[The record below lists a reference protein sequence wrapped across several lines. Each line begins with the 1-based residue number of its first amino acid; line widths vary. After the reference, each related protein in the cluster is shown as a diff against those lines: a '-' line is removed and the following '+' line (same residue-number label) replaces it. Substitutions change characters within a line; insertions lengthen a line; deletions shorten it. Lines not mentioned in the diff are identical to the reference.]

1 MGILTRRNIRK
12 AKGLYPR
19 PPCDCREVFSCGE
32 GLPRQAVTQPTD
44 KRHSRPSGASSVVK
58 GENEIRACSPDRVF
72 VMKNRTFVEFISK
85 IRAAWLFLHIANKKL
100 VPMRIKSRTSG
111 LMQTPREISHT
122 GNPTGGAEAHPAVL
136 PAAHEATD
144 NPDNIFYRTIR
155 TAMKKQL
162 IYLLAS
168 ACLLAAGCS
177 TENKTDETGYGTLA
191 INCTAD
197 TSIDT
202 ASAEASGTPEAPAAG
217 AFSLTVT
224 GETGTQKWDT
234 LTEFEQSQT
243 VFRMGAYTVAIAH
256 GNPDAEGAGKP
267 YYYAEQKIEVV
278 PRRTVNADLTAT
290 VANSQ
295 VVIRATEQFL
305 AYFHDARFTVTT
317 ASGNEF
323 AFTPGS
329 DPADEP
335 VFVKGGTRLTVTG
348 CVNEEPPYKEDPNP
362 EPAGMTGY
370 LSIGNLS
377 MTVVYDETE
386 IRPDDTSD
394 ETQAARTAS
403 GTRATAPDVDSFIV
417 EILDADN
424 AQVLEM
430 TYAELKEQ
438 LKTPMELKVGVYR
451 MEVRSEDTMPGAD
464 WEHPVYGATSD
475 FTITKAQTTS
485 PEEVVCTLQN
495 IKVSVEYSPELAD
508 MLADTSKA
516 TVSLGDTS
524 LDFSKTETRAAYFK
538 PLALENTLNFAFD
551 GTFADTG
558 VPAKFSKQ
566 ITGVKAGQWR
576 KVSVVIGYAD
586 KGNILFSVKVD
597 NSILQDNKF
606 VVDGTENLGEEL
618 LEDPNAPALTWP
630 GHDMTQPFTLTDAM
644 FDAEGNCIEPFAFD
658 LSSPNGIESLQV
670 TVGSTNSQ
678 FLASMSAIQLPQT
691 FDLCALDA
699 SSAAG
704 IILKG
709 FGYPVGSELKG
720 QTAKSFNIAGQIRAL
735 YEFDGTHTFA
745 FTMTDAKGVSS
756 EAVLTLVVDKS
767 SGQTGPRITW
777 RGYDIDQQ
785 YEVQKDMVID
795 IDIEADKGI
804 KSFFVTIDSET
815 LRPLL
820 PVINLPEKFDI
831 CDIPD
836 ELVEVLHG
844 EFGFPINEQVKNR
857 TSVTFSI
864 TKFVEILLEIPGEH
878 NFVLDVTDNDNVLTH
893 KTVKLIVH

>member
-1 MGILTRRNIRK
+1 
-12 AKGLYPR
+12 
-19 PPCDCREVFSCGE
+19 
-32 GLPRQAVTQPTD
+32 
-44 KRHSRPSGASSVVK
+44 
-58 GENEIRACSPDRVF
+58 
-72 VMKNRTFVEFISK
+72 
-85 IRAAWLFLHIANKKL
+85 
-100 VPMRIKSRTSG
+100 
-111 LMQTPREISHT
+111 
-122 GNPTGGAEAHPAVL
+122 
-136 PAAHEATD
+136 
-144 NPDNIFYRTIR
+144 
-155 TAMKKQL
+155 MKKQL
-162 IYLLAS
+162 ICLLAS
-168 ACLLAAGCS
+168 AGLLAAGCS
-177 TENKTDETGYGTLA
+177 TENAPETTGYGTLSVS
-191 INCTAD
+191 CTAD

-202 ASAEASGTPEAPAAG
+202 AAGASGTPEAPAAG

-234 LTEFEQSQT
+234 LTEFEQSET
-243 VFRMGAYTVAIAH
+243 VFRMGSYTVAIAH
-256 GNPDAEGAGKP
+256 GDPDAEGAGKP
-267 YYYAEQKIEVV
+267 YYYAEQKIEVL

-348 CVNEEPPYKEDPNP
+348 
-362 EPAGMTGY
+362 T
-370 LSIGNLS
+370 
-377 MTVVYDETE
+377 
-386 IRPDDTSD
+386 
-394 ETQAARTAS
+394 
-403 GTRATAPDVDSFIV
+403 
-417 EILDADN
+417 
-424 AQVLEM
+424 
-430 TYAELKEQ
+430 
-438 LKTPMELKVGVYR
+438 
-451 MEVRSEDTMPGAD
+451 
-464 WEHPVYGATSD
+464 
-475 FTITKAQTTS
+475 
-485 PEEVVCTLQN
+485 
-495 IKVSVEYSPELAD
+495 
-508 MLADTSKA
+508 
-516 TVSLGDTS
+516 
-524 LDFSKTETRAAYFK
+524 
-538 PLALENTLNFAFD
+538 
-551 GTFADTG
+551 
-558 VPAKFSKQ
+558 
-566 ITGVKAGQWR
+566 
-576 KVSVVIGYAD
+576 
-586 KGNILFSVKVD
+586 
-597 NSILQDNKF
+597 
-606 VVDGTENLGEEL
+606 
-618 LEDPNAPALTWP
+618 ALTWP

-678 FLASMSAIQLPQT
+678 FLASMAAIQLPET

-756 EAVLTLVVDKS
+756 EAVLTLAVDKS

>member
-1 MGILTRRNIRK
+1 
-12 AKGLYPR
+12 
-19 PPCDCREVFSCGE
+19 
-32 GLPRQAVTQPTD
+32 
-44 KRHSRPSGASSVVK
+44 
-58 GENEIRACSPDRVF
+58 
-72 VMKNRTFVEFISK
+72 
-85 IRAAWLFLHIANKKL
+85 
-100 VPMRIKSRTSG
+100 
-111 LMQTPREISHT
+111 MQTPRDISYT
-122 GNPTGGAEAHPAVL
+122 GNPTGGTTAYPAVL
-136 PAAHEATD
+136 PAAHEATE

-168 ACLLAAGCS
+168 AGLLAAGCS
-177 TENKTDETGYGTLA
+177 TENDTEATGYGTLSVS
-191 INCTAD
+191 CTAD

-202 ASAEASGTPEAPAAG
+202 ASSEASGTPEAPAAG

-234 LTEFEQSQT
+234 LTEFEQSET
-243 VFRMGAYTVAIAH
+243 VFRMGSYTVAIAH

-267 YYYAEQKIEVV
+267 YYYAEQKIEVL

-348 CVNEEPPYKEDPNP
+348 TARRQSPTGTGEGP
-362 EPAGMTGY
+362 EVTFSAQTLDATTPRTCH
-370 LSIGNLS
+370 I

-386 IRPDDTSD
+386 IR
-394 ETQAARTAS
+394 
-403 GTRATAPDVDSFIV
+403 PDVDSFIV

-424 AQVLEM
+424 AQVLKM
-430 TYAELKEQ
+430 TYAKLKEQ
-438 LKTPMELKVGVYR
+438 LKTPMELKVGAYR
-451 MEVRSEDTMPGAD
+451 MEVRSEDTMPDAA

-495 IKVSVEYSPELAD
+495 IKVSVEYSSELAD

-524 LDFSKTETRAAYFK
+524 LDFLKTETRAAYFK
-538 PLALENTLNFAFD
+538 PQALENTLDFVFD
-551 GTFADTG
+551 GTFADTD

-678 FLASMSAIQLPQT
+678 FLASMAAIQLPET

-756 EAVLTLVVDKS
+756 EAVLTLAVDKS